1 MKSAREE
8 ITLDTLGKREEASLV
23 QTPNVKGDTTMART
37 PKKLTPVEVEKE
49 TPPEDAI
56 MRSRGGILTL
66 PNIRTQVVTVL
77 IIGTAPL
84 IVHKFSEKMRKR
96 ILAKHMGDVI
106 EDREPKDPQAN
117 FEAARYRL
125 TDGTDGIPA
134 GGLKAAIVSATGRD
148 TGIAVSK
155 AKGAFRVAA
164 DDPATNLC
172 RILSPSPPRMR
183 EDVVRNDSGVVDIRH
198 RPEFF
203 PWACLVKVQFLP
215 AYASAKR
222 VLAAIQMAGF
232 RVGLCEWRPASPK
245 SLSGSYGTFRL
256 ARPDE
261 VTAFEDGL
269 PALWELIER
278 EGVEEFIEDIREAA

>member
-1 MKSAREE
+1 
-8 ITLDTLGKREEASLV
+8 
-23 QTPNVKGDTTMART
+23 MART
-37 PKKLTPVEVEKE
+37 PKAASKMTRVEVEAE
-49 TPPEDAI
+49 APPEDAI

-66 PNIRTQVVTVL
+66 PNIKTQVVTVL

-134 GGLKAAIVSATGRD
+134 GGLKACFVSATGRD
-148 TGIAVSK
+148 SGIATTK

-172 RILSPSPPRMR
+172 RVLSPHAPRMR

-203 PWACLVKVQFLP
+203 PWCCLVRVQFLP
-215 AYASAKR
+215 AFASAKR

-232 RVGLCEWRPASPK
+232 RVGLCEWRPSSPK
-245 SLSGSYGTFRL
+245 SLSGSFGTFRL

-261 VTAFEDGL
+261 MAAFEDGL
-269 PALWELIER
+269 PALWKLIER
-278 EGVEEFIEDIREAA
+278 EGVEEFIEDVREAA